1 MEIRGWKKPS
11 VQGTQEKSRKTGRY
25 SLNVA
30 STVGTFQPRISN
42 PWLLL
47 LCRERQ
53 PVIFKFQEG
62 DIVSLREN
70 YTETLPAGSH
80 GSVFS
85 LYTTTP
91 PAYEINFVDIKGGE
105 VGVVIYEDELE
116 CCLDSSCHYAGEMN

>member
-1 MEIRGWKKPS
+1 MGSRNDARPRRAGS
-11 VQGTQEKSRKTGRY
+11 VLWRSFR
-25 SLNVA
+25 
-30 STVGTFQPRISN
+30 
-42 PWLLL
+42 
-47 LCRERQ
+47 RQ
-53 PVIFKFQEG
+53 PVTFKFQEG